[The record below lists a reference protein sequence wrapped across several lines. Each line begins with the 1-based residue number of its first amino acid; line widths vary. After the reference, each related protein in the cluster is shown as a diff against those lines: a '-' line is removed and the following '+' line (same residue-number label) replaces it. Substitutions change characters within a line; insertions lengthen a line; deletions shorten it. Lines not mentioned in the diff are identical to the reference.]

1 MMQSSDPQDNLF
13 GFTKPLV
20 DLETKPGEDLK
31 DKLVS
36 VLLFACTLVSV
47 ITTFGIVGIIFQVTF
62 EFFQEVSLADF
73 FLDTKWTPLFA
84 QKHFGVWPLIN
95 GTLLTTAIAMS
106 VAIPLGLSSAIYLA
120 EYAKPRVAAFLR
132 PAVELLAG
140 VPTVVYGYFALL
152 FVTPLLRNIF
162 PLEVF
167 NALSAGLMM
176 GIMITPTVGSISL
189 DAIRAVPSALREGSY
204 ALGMTKLETIFKVVL
219 PAALSG
225 IIASIILGISRAVGE
240 TMTVVIAAGLQPRL
254 TLNPFEAIATM
265 TAYMAQISG
274 GDSPRG
280 SLNFKTLYA
289 VGAVLFLL
297 TLILN
302 LVSYWIARRFKE
314 KYD

>member
-1 MMQSSDPQDNLF
+1 MQNRSYSNNALDQNSRDSLDKNASEDIQEKIVAAVLF
-13 GFTKPLV
+13 SCA
-20 DLETKPGEDLK
+20 
-31 DKLVS
+31 LVS
-36 VLLFACTLVSV
+36 IL
-47 ITTFGIVGIIFQVTF
+47 TTFGIVVIIFQVAF
-62 EFFQEVSLADF
+62 EFFQEVSFADF

-84 QKHFGVWPLIN
+84 NKHFGIWPLIN
-95 GTLLTTAIAMS
+95 GTFLTTAIAMA
-106 VAIPLGLSSAIYLA
+106 VAIPLGLSSAIYLS
-120 EYAKPRVAAFLR
+120 EYAQPKVAAILR

-140 VPTVVYGYFALL
+140 IPTVVYGYFALL
-152 FVTPLLRNIF
+152 FVTPLLQNFLPVEI
-162 PLEVF
+162 F

-189 DAIRAVPSALREGSY
+189 DAIRSVPLSLREGAY
-204 ALGMTKLETIFKVVL
+204 AIGITKLETIFKVVL

-225 IIASIILGISRAVGE
+225 ITASIILGISRAVGE
-240 TMTVVIAAGLQPRL
+240 TMTVVIAAGQQPKL
-254 TLNPFEAIATM
+254 TLNFLESIETM

-297 TLILN
+297 TLALN
-302 LVSYWIARRFKE
+302 IASYWISNRFKE

>member
-1 MMQSSDPQDNLF
+1 MQSTNKDNFHLSRESLEKKASEDIQEKIVGAILF
-13 GFTKPLV
+13 LCA
-20 DLETKPGEDLK
+20 LI
-31 DKLVS
+31 S
-36 VLLFACTLVSV
+36 VL
-47 ITTFGIVGIIFQVTF
+47 TTFGIVFIIFQVAF
-62 EFFQEVSLADF
+62 EFFQEVSLTDF

-84 QKHFGVWPLIN
+84 ERHFGVLPLIN

-106 VAIPLGLSSAIYLA
+106 VAIPLGLCSAIYLS
-120 EYAKPRVAAFLR
+120 EYAPPKVAAILR

-140 VPTVVYGYFALL
+140 IPTVVYGYFALL
-152 FVTPLLRNIF
+152 FVTPLLRNF
-162 PLEVF
+162 LPLEIF

-189 DAIRAVPSALREGSY
+189 DAIKAVPRSLREGAY
-204 ALGMTKLETIFKVVL
+204 ALGITKLESIFKVVL

-225 IIASIILGISRAVGE
+225 ISASIILGISRAVGE
-240 TMTVVIAAGLQPRL
+240 TMTVVIAAGQQPKITVNL
-254 TLNPFEAIATM
+254 MESVETL

-289 VGAVLFLL
+289 VGAVLFVL
-297 TLILN
+297 TLSLN
-302 LVSYWIARRFKE
+302 IISYWISNRFKE